1 MDERLVHAL
10 QQRWGATLIETHISW
25 VLLDGTHA
33 WKFKKP
39 VHLPFLDFTELATR
53 QRLCEAEL
61 TLNRRLAPQ
70 LYLDVQ
76 PICGTPDVPE
86 VNGTGPAIE
95 YVLRMK
101 QFPAGALMSE
111 RLAAGTLLPEH
122 IDQLAHNLAAFHRAA
137 PAAAQGSPY
146 GTPQRIEDG
155 MTNVLTGLAQQGHG
169 EVVSILQTWAAQQA
183 QALREIWSQR
193 RATGH
198 IIEGHGDLHLAN
210 VVILEDTVTAFD
222 CIEFDPALRWID
234 TSNDIAFLVM
244 DLMAHQRSDLAF
256 RFLNAYLDQTGDH
269 ACLPTLRFYMV
280 YRALVRALVAGL
292 QGLAASAGRP
302 DYLKLALQLIQAPA
316 PHLVITHGVS
326 GSGKTW
332 QTQRLLEQTG
342 AIRVRSDI
350 ERQRLPC
357 AQDPAQR
364 YGASAKQQTYD
375 KLLALATIGLKAGY
389 PVIVDA
395 TFLQQAERERFHQL
409 ALSMHVP
416 FHILH
421 CEAPLSTLQQRIR
434 TRQAEGRDASEADEA
449 VLARQLQGA
458 DPLTSAEQACTI
470 TLV

>member
-1 MDERLVHAL
+1 LL
-10 QQRWGATLIETHISW
+10 QQ
-25 VLLDGTHA
+25 
-33 WKFKKP
+33 
-39 VHLPFLDFTELATR
+39 
-53 QRLCEAEL
+53 
-61 TLNRRLAPQ
+61 
-70 LYLDVQ
+70 
-76 PICGTPDVPE
+76 
-86 VNGTGPAIE
+86 
-95 YVLRMK
+95 
-101 QFPAGALMSE
+101 
-111 RLAAGTLLPEH
+111 
-122 IDQLAHNLAAFHRAA
+122 
-137 PAAAQGSPY
+137 
-146 GTPQRIEDG
+146 
-155 MTNVLTGLAQQGHG
+155 
-169 EVVSILQTWAAQQA
+169 
-183 QALREIWSQR
+183 
-193 RATGH
+193 
-198 IIEGHGDLHLAN
+198 
-210 VVILEDTVTAFD
+210 
-222 CIEFDPALRWID
+222 
-234 TSNDIAFLVM
+234 
-244 DLMAHQRSDLAF
+244 
-256 RFLNAYLDQTGDH
+256 
-269 ACLPTLRFYMV
+269 
-280 YRALVRALVAGL
+280 
-292 QGLAASAGRP
+292 
-302 DYLKLALQLIQAPA
+302 QLIQAQA
-316 PHLVITHGVS
+316 PSLLITHGVS